1 MQSIHSD
8 FKSESHGLDIVVVC
22 DSLESPA
29 NVGGVLRLADA
40 YGVNKVIF
48 LGGIDEFTQ
57 RAKSVSRGTQ
67 KFVDFTFT
75 NEFDFDDREWFCL
88 ELATDSKPLV
98 NFKPESNKIG
108 VIIGNERSGVREEFL
123 SRYPSYHI
131 KMFGNNSSMNVTNA
145 LSGALY
151 QITQ

>member
-1 MQSIHSD
+1 MQSIHED
-8 FKSESHGLDIVVVC
+8 YQRENHQLDITIVC

-40 YGVNKVIF
+40 YGVSKVIF
-48 LGGIDEFTQ
+48 LRGVDEFTQ

-67 KFVDFTFT
+67 KFVDFTFA

-98 NFKPESNKIG
+98 NFKLESNKIG

-123 SRYPSYHI
+123 SRFSSYHI
-131 KMFGNNSSMNVTNA
+131 KMFGNNSSMNVTSA